1 MPKEE
6 TKQIIEAAAFKV
18 FMQKGFANTSMS
30 ELVKVA
36 GVSKGAFYHYFNS
49 KESLY
54 FAVLDRYFLNFYREM
69 DWSHA
74 KGMQPEALEQQIDE
88 AYHQFFNHLLEM
100 TENNISRYYIMF
112 FEAFEFHPNFK
123 KEVQTFY
130 LNLQKVILCLRG
142 HEMDIP
148 RLLIIMVIHPK
159 TTSISHFLSI
169 FKCELTPAPS
179 QL

>member
-100 TENNISRYYIMF
+100 TGNNISRYYIMF

-130 LNLQKVILCLRG
+130 LNLQKVIDHTCEEHG
-142 HEMDIP
+142 KPPNGIE
-148 RLLIIMVIHPK
+148 VIRKYEGFMFWQAVFP
-159 TTSISHFLSI
+159 INR
-169 FKCELTPAPS
+169 
-179 QL
+179 